1 MEELGNSLD
10 VSGFR
15 RLQSLNLSMHCL
27 LMWTHGSHVTQLQSL
42 DVFSELVTASIDYA
56 DAQTNDYFMPGDS
69 QRASISPVLDVAKL
83 QKIKSIVER
92 IKMRQSWQ
100 ASGLSQ

>member
-1 MEELGNSLD
+1 
-10 VSGFR
+10 
-15 RLQSLNLSMHCL
+15 MHCL

-56 DAQTNDYFMPGDS
+56 DARTNDYFMPGDS
-69 QRASISPVLDVAKL
+69 QQAYVSPVLDVAKL

-92 IKMRQSWQ
+92 IKMKASWK